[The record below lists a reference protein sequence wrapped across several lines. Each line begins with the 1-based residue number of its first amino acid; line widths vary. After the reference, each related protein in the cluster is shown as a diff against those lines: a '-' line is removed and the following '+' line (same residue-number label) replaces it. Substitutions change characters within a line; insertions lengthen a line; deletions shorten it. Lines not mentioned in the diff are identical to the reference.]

1 MPRHNRILVRYRL
14 PESNDQWSEL
24 QWCDIEK
31 NAEDGSIQVRVAP
44 ARGAVMPEDSAFMV
58 LPPEDAKKLLVWDVS
73 SDENAPAYCLVIQA
87 NALYRFDFNPGTDL
101 LAAGK
106 YWSFETNDFDRD
118 QTALSLKVT
127 FMEESKTDTRLAMRT
142 QDKYHHT
149 QLTEKAAALSY
160 LKVQYTAWQQ
170 KLIQDQQRVQ
180 AAAAAMLAEQEQQK
194 HLELERQR
202 ERVRRE
208 QEAADRARERRPDPV
223 RRERLQPGPNLEQD
237 VEFAV
242 LLQMDEL
249 ADALVGGGHEYDEDY
264 AGHLD
269 NDEEIARQIQL
280 NELVQAGII
289 ASASAVRTQ
298 NDDRRAGSAAGQNI
312 PIHSGVDSLDDEALA
327 RQIQNDEA
335 RSDRLDIPF
344 DPRVQGRSPAFFAG
358 RQPLNGANP
367 PPRPRRSELK
377 HVILALMGAA
387 LIGYGLYMLAY
398 TSPWIGMSV
407 IALAALCVCAAVVG
421 RLPPPGAAERA
432 QPPAFFGYLM
442 GNR

>member
-44 ARGAVMPEDSAFMV
+44 ARGAVMPEDRAFTV

-73 SDENAPAYCLVIQA
+73 SDENARAYCLVIQA
-87 NALYRFDFNPGTDL
+87 NALYRFDFDSRTDL
-101 LAAGK
+101 LIAGK
-106 YWSFETNDFDRD
+106 YWSLEKNDFDKD
-118 QTALSLKVT
+118 QPSLPIMTT
-127 FMEESKTDTRLAMRT
+127 FKDESIADTRLAMRT
-142 QDKYHHT
+142 RDSYNYK
-149 QLTEKAAALSY
+149 QLTEKAEELSALKS
-160 LKVQYTAWQQ
+160 QHTAWLQ
-170 KLIQDQQRVQ
+170 KLIQDRHREEV
-180 AAAAAMLAEQEQQK
+180 AAAAIRLEQEQQK
-194 HLELERQR
+194 QLEVERQR
-202 ERVRRE
+202 ERDRRE
-208 QEAADRARERRPDPV
+208 REVAELARERSPDPA
-223 RRERLQPGPNLEQD
+223 RRDVLQPGPNLEQD

-249 ADALVGGGHEYDEDY
+249 AHALVGDGHEYDEDY

-280 NELVQAGII
+280 NELLQAGIA
-289 ASASAVRTQ
+289 ASAQQRQ
-298 NDDRRAGSAAGQNI
+298 NDDRRAGLAAGQNI
-312 PIHSGVDSLDDEALA
+312 PMHSGVDSLDDEALA
-327 RQIQNDEA
+327 RQIENDEA
-335 RSDRLDIPF
+335 RSARLDIPF
-344 DPRVQGRSPAFFAG
+344 HPRVQGRSPEFFLG
-358 RQPLNGANP
+358 RQSPNGANP
-367 PPRPRRSELK
+367 PSRLRRPELK

-398 TSPWIGMSV
+398 TSPWIGMGV